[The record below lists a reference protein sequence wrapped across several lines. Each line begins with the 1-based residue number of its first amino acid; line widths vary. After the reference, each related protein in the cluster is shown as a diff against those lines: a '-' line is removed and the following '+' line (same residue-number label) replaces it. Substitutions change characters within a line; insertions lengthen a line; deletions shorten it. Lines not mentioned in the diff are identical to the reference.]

1 MADPHVISSLRAKR
15 AELAGLIDALEKQI
29 AQLRAD
35 LVHVDGMLRL
45 YQPEHDP
52 TAIRPKQIRG
62 RNRYFAYGE
71 LARLCREALRDAS
84 PLSVADIVGAVIA
97 AKGFDVGD
105 LALRERIDDLVKAAL
120 APMRR
125 AGSVE
130 KIGQGRGVRWKLGRS
145 FHLARRV
152 FGRFPPVLA

>member
-1 MADPHVISSLRAKR
+1 MADPLIISGLRKKR
-15 AELAGLIDALEKQI
+15 AELAGLIDTLEKQA

-35 LVHVDGMLRL
+35 LVHIDGVLRL

-52 TAIRPKQIRG
+52 TEIRPKQMRG

-84 PLSVADIVGAVIA
+84 PLSVADIVGSVIT
-97 AKGFDVGD
+97 AKGFDTGD
-105 LALRERIDDLVKAAL
+105 HALRERVDDLVKATL

-130 KIGQGRGVRWKLGRS
+130 KIGQGRGVRWKLAEREPDLG
-145 FHLARRV
+145 L
-152 FGRFPPVLA
+152 